1 MLKNKNIY
9 LLSLGVA
16 LGGIVGISSTVLA
29 QAETQTEATAQV
41 SDALPLEDLKA
52 FTEIFGQ
59 SITSYKYVGCSKQLI
74 IIFNHHW
81 SSLNFCI

>member
-29 QAETQTEATAQV
+29 QAETQAEVTAQV

-52 FTEIFGQ
+52 FTEIFGRIKQ
-59 SITSYKYVGCSKQLI
+59 DYVEPVSDKKL
-74 IIFNHHW
+74 
-81 SSLNFCI
+81 L